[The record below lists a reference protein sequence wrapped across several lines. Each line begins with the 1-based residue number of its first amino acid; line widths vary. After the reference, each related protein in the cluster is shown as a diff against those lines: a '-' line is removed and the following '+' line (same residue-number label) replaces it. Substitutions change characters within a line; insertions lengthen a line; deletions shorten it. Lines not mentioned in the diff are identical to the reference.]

1 MSDLISIELNTNV
14 VAVLDAGQYCSMLQ
28 LPDETKITDENKK
41 IWDEYV
47 IEKAKPYLI
56 DAIHLTNENI
66 TVDNFS
72 YYHPQ
77 FYNFETDEINFTVTI
92 SKELLEKLFAE
103 YQNNSEF
110 IDFLKRY
117 KSYDGFISY
126 TAANKQEFI
135 KQCKSEKE
143 NWRSLAQ
150 ILTFNARD
158 FLDKNQEY
166 FVQDVIDWHME
177 LDTKFDLDWDYIDWI
192 NDEGGNEND

>member
-28 LPDETKITDENKK
+28 LPDEAKITDENKK

-56 DAIHLTNENI
+56 DAIHLTDENI
-66 TVDNFS
+66 MVDNFS
-72 YYHPQ
+72 YYHPK

-103 YQNNSEF
+103 YQNNDDF
-110 IDFLKRY
+110 IDFIKRY
-117 KSYDGFISY
+117 KSYDGFWSWM
-126 TAANKQEFI
+126 ADNKNDFI
-135 KQCKSEKE
+135 KQCENEEK

-158 FLDKNQEY
+158 FLDKNQKD
-166 FVQDVIDWHME
+166 F
-177 LDTKFDLDWDYIDWI
+177 
-192 NDEGGNEND
+192 ENDVWENSGSLALDYEED

>member
-1 MSDLISIELNTNV
+1 MTDLISVELNTGV
-14 VAVLDAGQYCSMLQ
+14 VEVLDAGQYCSILQ
-28 LPDETKITDENKK
+28 IPDDAKWTDENSK

-56 DAIHLTNENI
+56 DAIHQTDENI
-66 TVDNFS
+66 IVDNFS

-77 FYNFETDEINFTVTI
+77 FYNFETDKIDFVVKL
-92 SKELLEKLFAE
+92 SKDLLDKLFAE

-117 KSYDGFISY
+117 KSRDGFLSWM
-126 TAANKQEFI
+126 ADNKNDFI
-135 KQCKSEKE
+135 KQCENE

-158 FLDKNQEY
+158 FLDKNQKDFEN
-166 FVQDVIDWHME
+166 DVYE
-177 LDTKFDLDWDYIDWI
+177 NSGSLALDY
-192 NDEGGNEND
+192 EEEENEND